1 MRKPNGFFVT
11 GTDTEVGKTLVSGA
25 LILKLREQGIKTLGF
40 KPVVAGTY
48 QDFNGAILNEDLET
62 LRIASNLGTDELSLC
77 PYVLHRPA
85 APHLV
90 AIEQGLQLE
99 MGVIKNAFQSIQNQT
114 ECVVVEGAG
123 GLLIPLNDNEDLGD
137 FAKEISLPIILVVG
151 MKLGCIN
158 HALLTYEAIKA
169 RHLNIAGWV
178 ANTLSTEMPLLQ
190 ENIET
195 LKTRIAAPFLGLIP
209 ALPKNLQKSDNTPYS
224 NEALNFAAQHI
235 QLPQNS

>member
-1 MRKPNGFFVT
+1 MHKPNGFFIT

-25 LILKLREQGIKTLGF
+25 LILKLREQGIKALGF

-48 QDFNGAILNEDLET
+48 QDIHGAILNEDLET
-62 LRIASNLGTDELSLC
+62 LRIASNLGIDELSLC

-90 AIEQGLQLE
+90 AKEQDLQLE
-99 MGVIKNAFQSIQNQT
+99 MGVIKHAFQNIQNQA

-123 GLLIPLNDNEDLGD
+123 GLLIPLNAKEDLGD
-137 FAKEISLPIILVVG
+137 FAKEIHLPIILVVG

-158 HALLTYEAIKA
+158 HALLTYEAIKV
-169 RHLNIAGWV
+169 RQFNITGWI
-178 ANTLSTEMPLLQ
+178 ANSLSTEMPLLQ
-190 ENIET
+190 ENIKT
-195 LKTRIAAPFLGLIP
+195 LQDRIAAPFLGHIP
-209 ALPKNLQKSDNTPYS
+209 TLPKNLQKSDNSPYS
-224 NEALNFAAQHI
+224 IEALNFAAQHI